1 MLWVQAIGQSHD
13 APNSSAQTSGIH
25 AASDD
30 TLSVAVHV
38 SPTDKTCLSPCYI
51 YSLFWLA
58 EAGHTV
64 Q

>member
-1 MLWVQAIGQSHD
+1 MLRVQAISQPQD
-13 APNSSAQTSGIH
+13 APHSQVQTSGIH

-30 TLSVAVHV
+30 TLSVTLRV
-38 SPTDKTCLSPCYI
+38 SPTAETCLSLRYI

-58 EAGHTV
+58 KAGHTV